1 MTEKNESDG
10 VVVENQTLNPTL
22 TSTTTTNRVDTTG
35 YTCLELMAGDVRAWF
50 KIWQPEWTPDQP
62 ITFKNTIRLVW
73 NYMGLRAA
81 LLYRLSH
88 LLWLK
93 RVPALPGMLAR
104 LNITLHGFDIPA
116 HVPIG
121 PGLYVPHPVGTVVT
135 ANRIGKN
142 LSLISA
148 NTIGMRNEHSFPNI
162 GDNVFLGAG
171 ARVLGGITIGD
182 NVVIGANA
190 VVIEDVPPNSTAMGV
205 PAKIS
210 PRKVSN
216 VGGF

>member
-1 MTEKNESDG
+1 MNEMNKSEG
-10 VVVENQTLNPTL
+10 SVVENQI
-22 TSTTTTNRVDTTG
+22 SNRIDTIG
-35 YTCLELMAGDVRAWF
+35 YNCLELMVGDVRAWF
-50 KIWQPEWTPDQP
+50 KIWQPGWTPEQR
-62 ITFKNTIRLVW
+62 ITSKTALRLIW
-73 NYMGLRAA
+73 NYMGLRAT

-93 RVPALPGMLAR
+93 RVPAVPGMLAR

-121 PGLYVPHPVGTVVT
+121 AGLYVPHPVGTVIT
-135 ANRIGKN
+135 ARRIGEN

-148 NTIGMRNEHSFPNI
+148 NTIGMRNEHAFPVI

-182 NVVIGANA
+182 NVVVGANA
-190 VVIEDVPPNSTAMGV
+190 VVIEDVPANCTAMGV
-205 PAKIS
+205 PAKIA